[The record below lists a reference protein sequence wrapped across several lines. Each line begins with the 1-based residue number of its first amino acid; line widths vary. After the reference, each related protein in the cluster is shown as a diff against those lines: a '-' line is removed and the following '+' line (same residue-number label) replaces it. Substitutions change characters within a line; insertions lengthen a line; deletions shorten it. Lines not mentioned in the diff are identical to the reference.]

1 MTYHVLIFPQSLKL
15 TAGYEDFSILL
26 QFLQLFLSASATL
39 HIILYAIHSKKI
51 TTAAYNILQIV
62 KNKKI
67 FYCFINNKLIFLY
80 FILLLPLEIKK
91 LSLAFSNHTVS
102 CNLKFLFQSFF
113 IAAVSG
119 RRNAMSDSCE
129 RFSLALNFIWKTRV
143 QSIKR
148 IQNENCKERQHLIN

>member
-1 MTYHVLIFPQSLKL
+1 MTHHELIFPQSLKL
-15 TAGYEDFSILL
+15 TARYEDFAILL
-26 QFLQLFLSASATL
+26 QFLQLFMSASATWY
-39 HIILYAIHSKKI
+39 IILYVIHLKKI
-51 TTAAYNILQIV
+51 ATAEYNILQIV
-62 KNKKI
+62 RNKKI
-67 FYCFINNKLIFLY
+67 LLLHQQQANFLY
-80 FILLLPLEIKK
+80 FILVLPLEIKK

-113 IAAVSG
+113 IAVVSG

-129 RFSLALNFIWKTRV
+129 RFSLALKFIWKTRV